1 MVRDAAKVVVV
12 ELVKIELIVVE
23 LEIVELVVVEVHK
36 YLNLLQKLV

>member
-23 LEIVELVVVEVHK
+23 LEIVELVVVELHK

>member
-23 LEIVELVVVEVHK
+23 LEIVELAVVEVHK
-36 YLNLLQKLV
+36 YFNLLLKLV